1 MITNISKRRFNS
13 NKHNINELLYEQI
26 QSDFTSD
33 HFSYRAPHSQ
43 VFLAHWNLVTYV
55 RQVEHYFCLDH
66 RNRYLLFSTS
76 LGSPVLVLLFTNI
89 VKRIRGIHDRSSPHM
104 GWLDSRSYHGAHLC
118 QCLLTWCCTTLET
131 SCFSEWISVNHQFW
145 LQADRVGASPLP
157 FRSCTIYADERHSD
171 SVVDTFWQHRGVAT
185 PWLCWLN
192 ISEFLT
198 NLVRSASSLSFHAFP
213 HIGKSSLGF
222 DNLSSLFKNEKLS
235 RSWRPYMISAGDT
248 WQSLS
253 HQEYFS
259 DETLHLKTY
268 HCPGFLM
275 RIIWS

>member
-1 MITNISKRRFNS
+1 
-13 NKHNINELLYEQI
+13 
-26 QSDFTSD
+26 
-33 HFSYRAPHSQ
+33 
-43 VFLAHWNLVTYV
+43 
-55 RQVEHYFCLDH
+55 
-66 RNRYLLFSTS
+66 
-76 LGSPVLVLLFTNI
+76 
-89 VKRIRGIHDRSSPHM
+89 M

-157 FRSCTIYADERHSD
+157 FRSCPIYADERHSD

-198 NLVRSASSLSFHAFP
+198 NLVRSASSLSLHAFL

-248 WQSLS
+248 CQSLS
-253 HQEYFS
+253 EVFLRWS
-259 DETLHLKTY
+259 VALKNLSFPRLPNASTFDLSKLFAVWRLPLLCRLILY
-268 HCPGFLM
+268 RTWIVIYLMRNIPGFQEFPCSTGRKLLFTITWYSL
-275 RIIWS
+275 RYSKPRK